1 MATLHRLRNAVTAPE
16 MPLAAASGEAQHDA
30 LGRFLE
36 ALGRGDFGAPP
47 PPGPHEQAFARL
59 ARALATEAA
68 AHAAEVVDSAMVAN
82 ELGIVAARLVA
93 PARGVSENAQAMAA
107 ATQEMVATVGSID
120 VSAKAAAEASGE
132 AEQAM
137 RASVGQTRATIE
149 AIEGLA
155 ALVQRNSAEVR
166 ELGRASEEIGGI
178 VKTIE
183 TIAAQTRLLALNATI
198 EAARAGEAGRGFAV
212 VANEVKTLAQ
222 QTAQATEDIRR
233 RIDGL
238 LGRVGAV
245 VEGMARCDELAR
257 DGRERM
263 ERLGAEVAAAGARID
278 AATRSIRE
286 IAEAVSQQSQA
297 TNEIAGSI
305 GRVAAMAKETS
316 AAVEVMA
323 DSFDRLDTT
332 MGRQLK
338 RTAEAEFPNK
348 VITLAKA
355 DHVMWKRRLVAMAA
369 GRVKLKAD
377 ELADHRSCRLGRW
390 YYGEGSTP
398 FRCEPAFRELE
409 APHQAVHEHGKA
421 AARLFAEGRTE
432 EALAA
437 IAKVEAAS
445 AEVLRLL
452 DALGTASATR
462 QAA

>member
-1 MATLHRLRNAVTAPE
+1 MTTLSRLRNAVPVSDE
-16 MPLAAASGEAQHDA
+16 GLSVDDGDRDEFS
-30 LGRFLE
+30 RFVE
-36 ALGRGDFGAPP
+36 ALGRCNFSVRP
-47 PPGPHEQAFARL
+47 PPGPQQPALAAL
-59 ARALATEAA
+59 ARALAGEAA
-68 AHAAEVVDSAMVAN
+68 QRAAEVVQSVIVAN
-82 ELGIVAARLVA
+82 ELGIAAARLVA
-93 PARGVSENAQAMAA
+93 PARNLSENAQAMAA

-137 RASVGQTRATIE
+137 RASLGQTRATIG
-149 AIEGLA
+149 AIEALA

-183 TIAAQTRLLALNATI
+183 MIAAQTRLLALNATI

-222 QTAQATEDIRR
+222 QTARATEDIRH

-238 LGRVGAV
+238 LARVGAV
-245 VEGMARCDELAR
+245 VEGMSRCDALAR
-257 DGRERM
+257 DGRERT
-263 ERLGAEVAAAGARID
+263 ERLGAELTEAGTRID

-297 TNEIAGSI
+297 TNEIADSI

-316 AAVEVMA
+316 NAVNIMA
-323 DSFDRLDTT
+323 DSFDRLDSS
-332 MGRQLK
+332 MGRQLE
-338 RTAEAEFPNK
+338 RVATAEFPDK
-348 VITLAKA
+348 IITLAKA

-369 GRVKLKAD
+369 GRIKLKAD

-390 YYGEGSTP
+390 YYGESAAP
-398 FRCEPAFRELE
+398 WRCEPAFVELE
-409 APHQAVHEHGKA
+409 TPHCAVHEHGKA
-421 AARLFAEGRTE
+421 AARLFAEGRID
-432 EALAA
+432 EALVQ
-437 IAKVEAAS
+437 IEKVEAAS

-452 DALGTASATR
+452 DALGTTAVGRT
-462 QAA
+462 AA

>member
-1 MATLHRLRNAVTAPE
+1 M
-16 MPLAAASGEAQHDA
+16 
-30 LGRFLE
+30 
-36 ALGRGDFGAPP
+36 
-47 PPGPHEQAFARL
+47 
-59 ARALATEAA
+59 
-68 AHAAEVVDSAMVAN
+68 VDCAMVAN
-82 ELGIVAARLVA
+82 ELGIVAARLVG

-120 VSAKAAAEASGE
+120 VSAKAAAEASGA

-137 RASVGQTRATIE
+137 RASVEQTEGTIRAIE
-149 AIEGLA
+149 ALA
-155 ALVQRNSAEVR
+155 SLVQRNSAEVR

-238 LGRVGAV
+238 LARVGAV
-245 VEGMARCDELAR
+245 VEGMARCDDLAR

-263 ERLGAEVAAAGARID
+263 ERLGADVAAAGSRID

-316 AAVEVMA
+316 TAVDGMA
-323 DSFDRLDTT
+323 DSFDQLDSAI
-332 MGRQLK
+332 GRQLK
-338 RTAEAEFPNK
+338 RTAGADFPGK
-348 VITLAKA
+348 IIILAKA
-355 DHVMWKRRLVAMAA
+355 DHVMWKRRLIAMAA
-369 GRVKLKAD
+369 GRVKLKAE

-390 YYGEGSTP
+390 YYGEGSST

-409 APHQAVHEHGKA
+409 APHEAVHEHGKA
-421 AARLFAEGRTE
+421 AARLFAQGRTE

-437 IAKVEAAS
+437 IARVEAAS

-452 DALGTASATR
+452 DALGSRTGAR
-462 QAA
+462 NAA

>member
-1 MATLHRLRNAVTAPE
+1 MATLQRLRHSVASFETVPASATAAE
-16 MPLAAASGEAQHDA
+16 QTALTRFLDA
-30 LGRFLE
+30 LARSDFSVE
-36 ALGRGDFGAPP
+36 A
-47 PPGPHEQAFARL
+47 PPGPHQQAFADL
-59 ARALATEAA
+59 ARALAASSAA
-68 AHAAEVVDSAMVAN
+68 YAAEVVDSAIVAN

-93 PARGVSENAQAMAA
+93 PARGVSENASAMAA
-107 ATQEMVATVGSID
+107 ATQEMVATVDSID
-120 VSAKAAAEASGE
+120 VSAKAAAAAAGE

-178 VKTIE
+178 VKAIE

-238 LGRVGAV
+238 LARVGAV
-245 VEGMARCDELAR
+245 VEGMARCDDLAR

-263 ERLGAEVAAAGARID
+263 ERLGTDVAAAGARID

-286 IAEAVSQQSQA
+286 IAEAVSQQAQA
-297 TNEIAGSI
+297 TSEIAGSI

-316 AAVEVMA
+316 QAVDAMA
-323 DSFDRLDTT
+323 DSFDRLDTA
-332 MGRQLK
+332 MARQLK
-338 RTAEAEFPNK
+338 RAGAAEFPGK
-348 VITLAKA
+348 IITLAKA

-377 ELADHRSCRLGRW
+377 ELADHRSCRLGKW
-390 YYGEGSTP
+390 YYGEASMP
-398 FRCEPAFRELE
+398 FRCEPAFAELE
-409 APHQAVHEHGKA
+409 RPHQAVHEHGKT
-421 AARLFAEGRTE
+421 AARLFTEGRGE
-432 EALAA
+432 EALSA
-437 IAKVEAAS
+437 IARVEEAS

-452 DALGTASATR
+452 DALGNTPAAR